1 MLNLFQP
8 STFDVAQV
16 FAAVDCF
23 RSLKIVYSQLQV
35 FLIVLTRCYLGIFT
49 KHCKHYHEVTTENVS
64 DIANFWHYLCYDHI
78 D

>member
-1 MLNLFQP
+1 MLDLFQP

-35 FLIVLTRCYLGIFT
+35 FLIVLTHCIWEIYKTKMCLILLIFV
-49 KHCKHYHEVTTENVS
+49 H
-64 DIANFWHYLCYDHI
+64 LCYDLV